1 MAFQSG
7 KKHTTIFSG
16 INDNT
21 IYLWDYDKEKYISK
35 IKGTNSFITCMIVD
49 YRNNFLLSGGVDG
62 MIDVW
67 SLTSE
72 DKSIEVKLIQT
83 ISDPDITK
91 NNIPR
96 ISDLLILPKI
106 NIWIISN
113 NNKKL
118 YFFDVNRN
126 QITHTIKRDNEITCI
141 CCLESY
147 GKLLCGS
154 KQKMII
160 EINLNTELSK
170 AGYNEIYD
178 KYPFT
183 KNKANYE
190 ESEIDKYVNNFKINY
205 INY

>member
-1 MAFQSG
+1 MF
-7 KKHTTIFSG
+7 
-16 INDNT
+16 
-21 IYLWDYDKEKYISK
+21 E
-35 IKGTNSFITCMIVD
+35 
-49 YRNNFLLSGGVDG
+49 
-62 MIDVW
+62 
-67 SLTSE
+67 LT
-72 DKSIEVKLIQT
+72 KSIQVVNFTSSNENLFI
-83 ISDPDITK
+83 
-91 NNIPR
+91 
-96 ISDLLILPKI
+96 LLILPKI
-106 NIWIISN
+106 NIWVISN

-126 QITHTIKRDNEITCI
+126 QITHTIKKDNDITCI
-141 CCLESY
+141 CYLESY

-190 ESEIDKYVNNFKINY
+190 ESEIDKYVNNFKIMKSLTQDDDEN
-205 INY
+205 IIFNN